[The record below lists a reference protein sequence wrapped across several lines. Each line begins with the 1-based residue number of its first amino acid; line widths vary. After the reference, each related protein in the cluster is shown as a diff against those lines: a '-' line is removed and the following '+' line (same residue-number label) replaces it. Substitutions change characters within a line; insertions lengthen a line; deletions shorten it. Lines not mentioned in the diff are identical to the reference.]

1 MIVNSIVFDYLDSLF
16 EDPKCEL
23 LYNKDYEFLIA
34 VMLSAQTTDK
44 RVNEVTPFLFDKYNS
59 LEKLANAS
67 LNDIEDIIKRI
78 GTYRK
83 KALFVIEIAKK
94 IVENNFV
101 LPNDRKFLE
110 SLPGVGRKT
119 TNVFLSEIY
128 KEEWIA
134 VDTHVKRVSYRLGF
148 SKKSDNELQV
158 EKKLMKKIPKG
169 RWRKTHHQLVLFG
182 RYYCKAI
189 NPLCSECG
197 LKDVCLYNKK

>member
-134 VDTHVKRVSYRLGF
+134 VDTHVKRVSY
-148 SKKSDNELQV
+148 
-158 EKKLMKKIPKG
+158 
-169 RWRKTHHQLVLFG
+169 
-182 RYYCKAI
+182 
-189 NPLCSECG
+189 
-197 LKDVCLYNKK
+197 